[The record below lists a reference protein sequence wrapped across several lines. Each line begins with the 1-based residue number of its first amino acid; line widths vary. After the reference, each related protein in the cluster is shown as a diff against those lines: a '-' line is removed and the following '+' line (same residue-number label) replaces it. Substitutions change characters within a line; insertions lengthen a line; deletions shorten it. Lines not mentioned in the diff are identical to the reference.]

1 MSFEELGIRLR
12 ELYDIEIYT
21 DNSQNENYK
30 PVKAEFNEVF
40 LNLVKAS
47 MSEKKFFSGSPL
59 NLFEIILKDDI
70 ENNEQAEFDF
80 DEIEYI
86 KKIYLRQ
93 CNLLSSRSDFSKNEL
108 YYYIS
113 YLNVENKNLFRSI
126 INKRINFLEKLLY
139 KKGIEVIVTYPNG
152 DASRIDRKF
161 KKHINIMVQ
170 NDNLQPIKPIYE
182 NTLKWNGTQTE
193 FIELVKSLI
202 ENGNVKG
209 TQTEIISKLS
219 NVFNIEVNNPNK
231 LINDLK
237 LRNIDSETLFL
248 DRLKK
253 SLFDYITFEKKK

>member
-1 MSFEELGIRLR
+1 
-12 ELYDIEIYT
+12 
-21 DNSQNENYK
+21 
-30 PVKAEFNEVF
+30 
-40 LNLVKAS
+40 
-47 MSEKKFFSGSPL
+47 
-59 NLFEIILKDDI
+59 
-70 ENNEQAEFDF
+70 
-80 DEIEYI
+80 
-86 KKIYLRQ
+86 
-93 CNLLSSRSDFSKNEL
+93 
-108 YYYIS
+108 
-113 YLNVENKNLFRSI
+113 
-126 INKRINFLEKLLY
+126 
-139 KKGIEVIVTYPNG
+139 
-152 DASRIDRKF
+152 
-161 KKHINIMVQ
+161 
-170 NDNLQPIKPIYE
+170 LQPIKPIYE